1 MKKDEKY
8 SLAKE
13 LMPFPSYDALF
24 GALHSMALLLS
35 GITSG
40 KLEMTEGI
48 IQETKE
54 VLEFVA
60 TVQSMMETDRF
71 SEFLD
76 RDNERV
82 HMEINDACHD
92 HGVDYEEARAMIR
105 ANSEIGQRRFDMSVD
120 KATKKKN

>member
-1 MKKDEKY
+1 MKKDNQDFI
-8 SLAKE
+8 AKE

-24 GALHSMALLLS
+24 GALHTIALLLS

-40 KLEMTEGI
+40 KLEMTEDI
-48 IQETKE
+48 IHEVKE

-76 RDNERV
+76 TDNERFNR
-82 HMEINDACHD
+82 EISQTCNDN
-92 HGVDYEEARAMIR
+92 GVDYEEARLMIR
-105 ANSEIGQRRFDMSVD
+105 ANSEIGQRRFDMSVE
-120 KATKKKN
+120 KAEKKKN

>member
-1 MKKDEKY
+1 MKDNKDYLLALEK
-8 SLAKE
+8 
-13 LMPFPSYDALF
+13 MPFPSYDALF

-40 KLEMTEGI
+40 KLEITEDI
-48 IQETKE
+48 LREAKE

-76 RDNERV
+76 TDNERFNR
-82 HMEINDACHD
+82 EISQACD
-92 HGVDYEEARAMIR
+92 DNGVDYEEARSIIR
-105 ANSEIGQRRFDMSVD
+105 ANSEIGQRRFDQSVD
-120 KATKKKN
+120 KAEKNKN